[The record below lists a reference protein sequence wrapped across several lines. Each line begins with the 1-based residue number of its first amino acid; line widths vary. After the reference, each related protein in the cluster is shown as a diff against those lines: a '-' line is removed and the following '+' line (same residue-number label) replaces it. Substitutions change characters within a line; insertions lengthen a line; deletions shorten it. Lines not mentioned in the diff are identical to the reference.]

1 VVGEANTTN
10 TTFNVTVLR
19 AGPAGAPLTVELHPQ
34 QNDTATGDTC
44 GENGADFADGVIP
57 VTLNAN
63 QTFKTVP
70 VTLCGDTR
78 AEGLERFR
86 LALQNPVGAT
96 LATPNAATVSI
107 NDNELGGTL
116 RWSAADASGEEGT
129 TLVLTVT
136 RTRGTAS
143 DVTVEFQAHN
153 GDDDTPGADAVAG
166 VDYEVVTVTPLTFDA
181 GILTQTVEI
190 SLLPRL
196 DTQGPRSFRVVLHD
210 ADGGA
215 ALGSPATVTVWI
227 LDPS

>member
-1 VVGEANTTN
+1 
-10 TTFNVTVLR
+10 
-19 AGPAGAPLTVELHPQ
+19 
-34 QNDTATGDTC
+34 
-44 GENGADFADGVIP
+44 
-57 VTLNAN
+57 
-63 QTFKTVP
+63 
-70 VTLCGDTR
+70 
-78 AEGLERFR
+78 
-86 LALQNPVGAT
+86 
-96 LATPNAATVSI
+96 
-107 NDNELGGTL
+107 
-116 RWSAADASGEEGT
+116 
-129 TLVLTVT
+129 
-136 RTRGTAS
+136 
-143 DVTVEFQAHN
+143 VEFQAHN